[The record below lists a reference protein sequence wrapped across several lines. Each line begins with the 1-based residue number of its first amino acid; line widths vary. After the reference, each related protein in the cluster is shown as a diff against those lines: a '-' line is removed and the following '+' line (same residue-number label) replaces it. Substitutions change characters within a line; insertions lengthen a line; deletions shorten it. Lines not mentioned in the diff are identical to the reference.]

1 MEGGRGYGVG
11 RGEGGSIWGFGG
23 ARRVAIVGYRDG
35 GGCLLVNLCCSMA
48 EIAEW

>member
-35 GGCLLVNLCCSMA
+35 VGAC
-48 EIAEW
+48 W